1 MPGGSLVA
9 QELSVNFG
17 SLKALDRVSLEFR
30 SGEVHAVVGENGAGK
45 STLMNVLAGFLN
57 PSSGQI
63 LLDGSTITGGAP
75 AHRARGIEMVH
86 QHFRLV
92 PAFTVEE
99 NLRLG
104 LMRSQASVASAL
116 DLATKL
122 DWNIS
127 PGTQCSELGVGE
139 RQRIEILK
147 ALASSPQIVIFDEA
161 TAVLSE
167 SEAEGL
173 LDSLKGL
180 AARGLTVILIAHKL
194 AEVFAVADRISVLKG
209 GVLQGTFE
217 AVKTSPD
224 EVAHLMIGSS
234 LKLAAASEVETSKTF
249 ECRNL
254 HVAGGCPIQ
263 DVSFEVG
270 FGEVLGVG
278 GVDGNGQVELAEA
291 LAGVRPSEGSLTPV
305 GSIGYVPQDRHVDG
319 LALSMSIQENL
330 DIADC
335 EVVADGAIL
344 EFEIKAQSGRVKTG
358 TLSGG
363 NQQKVVLARELGRKP
378 ELLVVVNPTRG
389 LDVRAAAFVL
399 DKIRIA
405 AKDGAAVILISTDR
419 EELEAIANRTLFL
432 AAGRLVDSA
441 TEALSA

>member
-1 MPGGSLVA
+1 
-9 QELSVNFG
+9 
-17 SLKALDRVSLEFR
+17 
-30 SGEVHAVVGENGAGK
+30 
-45 STLMNVLAGFLN
+45 
-57 PSSGQI
+57 
-63 LLDGSTITGGAP
+63 
-75 AHRARGIEMVH
+75 
-86 QHFRLV
+86 
-92 PAFTVEE
+92 
-99 NLRLG
+99 
-104 LMRSQASVASAL
+104 
-116 DLATKL
+116 TKL
-122 DWNIS
+122 GWNIS
-127 PGTQCSELGVGE
+127 PETRCSELGVGE

-147 ALASSPQIVIFDEA
+147 ALASSPQIVIFDEP

-167 SEAEGL
+167 SETEGL

-209 GVLQGTFE
+209 GVLQGTFD
-217 AVKTSPD
+217 AAITSPD
-224 EVAHLMIGSS
+224 EIAHLMIGSS
-234 LKLAAASEVETSKTF
+234 LKLAATAAVETSKSF

-263 DVSFEVG
+263 GVSFEVG

-291 LAGVRPSEGSLTPV
+291 LAGVRPSEGSLTRV
-305 GSIGYVPQDRHVDG
+305 GSIGYLPQDRHVDG

-335 EVVADGAIL
+335 GVIADGAIQ